1 MQISVPFKALSSPIF
16 WFRSCKRVE
25 RRPAGAARNPFPVCA
40 GSLRVKSLAEISAPL
55 ELIGHHARANL
66 FDTVAA
72 ARHGLFPQPLVSLF
86 GSFEGSSFVS
96 DRSECTGI
104 PLISP

>member
-66 FDTVAA
+66 FRSANELKDDRQVRQEIHFLFAPVA
-72 ARHGLFPQPLVSLF
+72 
-86 GSFEGSSFVS
+86 
-96 DRSECTGI
+96 SE
-104 PLISP
+104 LNLWLRFRRLLS